1 MTTKFVEI
9 RDRHTFVPALA
20 FSIEGADH
28 YLARRAGFHSRMIYL
43 VILTAQQAAYDPWSW
58 TGSRTFKVAHRWL
71 EEHWDEF
78 ESGGGVVDVEFILG
92 ESPAPKVSEQETVP
106 A

>member
-9 RDRHTFVPALA
+9 RDRGTFVPALA

-28 YLARRAGFHSRMIYL
+28 YLARRAGFGDRMIYL
-43 VILTAQQAAYDPWSW
+43 VVLNGEKATYDPYHWDN
-58 TGSRTFKVAHRWL
+58 RTYRVAHHWL
-71 EEHWDEF
+71 SEHWDEI
-78 ESGGGVVDVEFILG
+78 ESGAVVDVEFILG
-92 ESPAPKVSEQETVP
+92 ERSEPKRSEQETVS